1 MFTLVNAVALPIL
14 YIPGL
19 LGLRFLAGG
28 YEPLA
33 LFVVGAAVFGIVPTA
48 AIVYLWSGD
57 LRALASAEVGC
68 FRHKFAA
75 VGSVLGAVYA
85 WPLRE

>member
-1 MFTLVNAVALPIL
+1 MPIL

-57 LRALASAEVGC
+57 LRALASLEAGL
-68 FRHKFAA
+68 FLALFAA
-75 VGSVLGAVYA
+75 VGAVLGAAYA